1 MSTNGE
7 MKKHRANYV
16 IQWKAP
22 ASQQNAAQE
31 ITQSAG
37 QQETHRYSRAYRD
50 PTADAAIGNI
60 MREERMKKKQK
71 DMNCQMDKKCRRNS
85 TYQKE
90 RNRRRAEA
98 WRASKAQEA
107 KVQETKAQEAQTN
120 SAIQGGDCH
129 VEK

>member
-1 MSTNGE
+1 
-7 MKKHRANYV
+7 MKK
-16 IQWKAP
+16 
-22 ASQQNAAQE
+22 
-31 ITQSAG
+31 T
-37 QQETHRYSRAYRD
+37 
-50 PTADAAIGNI
+50 
-60 MREERMKKKQK
+60 QK
-71 DMNCQMDKKCRRNS
+71 DMNCQRGS